1 MEPHQREQSINVL
14 VDLIKSDEMKERLEK
29 TGVNIIDLK
38 ELITELKE
46 EPSITTSDQQA
57 VTTNEQLNDI
67 EDNIEAESDKLFG
80 EKNGDLISGIFTG
93 DYKNE
98 DKDAMIQFI
107 DSQKLSDDKM
117 TELINQLEVLHELKD
132 DNHIQNMFDN
142 TNINDLINELRT
154 KYNIPKTNAEITEQ
168 TNEVPTNNLVIS
180 EEETKS
186 SCYISYEHLYKTLLQ
201 NENEIYAAFTRNNFR
216 EIYDLFNKLG
226 IILTKDDKTIY
237 ISTIPYKQIMI
248 KCHSD
253 KNRDNIERTDKI
265 IAIVNRLRD
274 IINNLTKP
282 EDIQLLL
289 KGKVDEQLK
298 EEASTTKQL
307 LPGEETST
315 TQLLSGEVGETLK
328 DTGVSVEDEQL
339 LSGELPKT
347 TETSSKQLLLTGDVE
362 EQEEPQLL
370 PGEEEK
376 IITIE
381 ELGDDLKE
389 ILNKVPNL
397 DKSVIPVVN
406 QILNGYYVDVYKVA
420 IINLLG
426 KFENI
431 QDKNKLIDIL
441 LPKLN
446 EIKEQY
452 KKTNINVLIEKL
464 ENMKLPINID
474 GSIETEHELKSVE
487 SSTNDEIVPSTT
499 TQLLLT
505 DEEPK
510 VTTNSDVTEPI
521 TVDNQATEELST
533 NIDATTKEL
542 LTSGYDD
549 TNIENI
555 FNKYNVLDNIFRKND
570 YKDTYKSGL
579 LKAIDE
585 IDTTKKKNLIEL
597 LKNRLKDIKTAR
609 QTFKMLSD
617 LDSLSANLAKLK
629 ETNKSPS
636 RSSSPNSSQSRRLN
650 INKFKGGDI
659 ESDEITNNIS
669 KFIIKF
675 QRKRKSSKKSKKS
688 SKKKSSKKSKK

>member
-1 MEPHQREQSINVL
+1 L
-14 VDLIKSDEMKERLEK
+14 KK
-29 TGVNIIDLK
+29 T
-38 ELITELKE
+38 
-46 EPSITTSDQQA
+46 PSGA
-57 VTTNEQLNDI
+57 
-67 EDNIEAESDKLFG
+67 
-80 EKNGDLISGIFTG
+80 
-93 DYKNE
+93 
-98 DKDAMIQFI
+98 
-107 DSQKLSDDKM
+107 
-117 TELINQLEVLHELKD
+117 
-132 DNHIQNMFDN
+132 
-142 TNINDLINELRT
+142 
-154 KYNIPKTNAEITEQ
+154 
-168 TNEVPTNNLVIS
+168 
-180 EEETKS
+180 
-186 SCYISYEHLYKTLLQ
+186 
-201 NENEIYAAFTRNNFR
+201 
-216 EIYDLFNKLG
+216 
-226 IILTKDDKTIY
+226 

-248 KCHSD
+248 KWHSD